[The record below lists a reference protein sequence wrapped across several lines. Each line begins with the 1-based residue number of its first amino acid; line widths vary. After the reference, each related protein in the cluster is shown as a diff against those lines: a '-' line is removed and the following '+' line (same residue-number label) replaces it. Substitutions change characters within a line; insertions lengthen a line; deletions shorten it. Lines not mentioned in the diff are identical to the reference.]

1 MHNYTLIFR
10 PHLIRL
16 SENCREKMHYTQE
29 KMAESLH
36 ISARAYNNVKRDRQS
51 LSASTLIF
59 LLMMLSEEEVLAFLR
74 EMRTLVAEE
83 QPDECDVMYEDALE
97 IG

>member
-10 PHLIRL
+10 PHLIQL
-16 SENCREKMHYTQE
+16 SEKCREKMHFTQE
-29 KMAESLH
+29 RMAESLH

-59 LLMMLSEEEVLAFLR
+59 LLLMLSEEEVLAFLDD
-74 EMRTLVAEE
+74 MRALVE
-83 QPDECDVMYEDALE
+83 QQSESVDILYDDALE

>member
-1 MHNYTLIFR
+1 
-10 PHLIRL
+10 
-16 SENCREKMHYTQE
+16 
-29 KMAESLH
+29 MAESLH

-59 LLMMLSEEEVLAFLR
+59 LLLMLSEEEVLAFLQD
-74 EMRTLVAEE
+74 MRNLVEQEPAEN
-83 QPDECDVMYEDALE
+83 DMLYEEVLE

>member
-10 PHLIRL
+10 PHLINL
-16 SENCREKMHYTQE
+16 SETCRHKMHYTQE
-29 KMAESLH
+29 RMAESLH

-59 LLMMLSEEEVLAFLR
+59 LLLMLSDEEVLTFLEDMR
-74 EMRTLVAEE
+74 VLVKEQEDSIEMFE
-83 QPDECDVMYEDALE
+83 DVLE

>member
-10 PHLIRL
+10 PHLIKL
-16 SENCREKMHYTQE
+16 SETCREKMHYTQE
-29 KMAESLH
+29 RMAESLH

-59 LLMMLSEEEVLAFLR
+59 LLLMLSEDEVMSFL
-74 EMRTLVAEE
+74 EDMRTLVDRHAETE
-83 QPDECDVMYEDALE
+83 EEMYEDVLE

>member
-1 MHNYTLIFR
+1 
-10 PHLIRL
+10 
-16 SENCREKMHYTQE
+16 
-29 KMAESLH
+29 MAESLH

-59 LLMMLSEEEVLAFLR
+59 LLLMLSEEEVLAFLQD
-74 EMRTLVAEE
+74 MRKLVEQEAE
-83 QPDECDVMYEDALE
+83 PDDMLYEDALE

>member
-10 PHLIRL
+10 PHLIKL
-16 SENCREKMHYTQE
+16 SEDCREKNHYTQE
-29 KMAESLH
+29 RMAESLH

-59 LLMMLSEEEVLAFLR
+59 LLLMLSEEEVLAFLQD
-74 EMRTLVAEE
+74 MRNLVEQESAEN
-83 QPDECDVMYEDALE
+83 DMLYENVLE